1 MSEER
6 AMRRIQRREAS
17 DGERGFALIL
27 AMLCLMVLTMLGMT
41 LATTTS
47 SELQIATNYRWSQ
60 QAYYN
65 AEAGIDLGKRY
76 LRQLEW
82 TSLLGTPRNT
92 AVEMA
97 PDSPLGIPSWTM
109 QRNGAAGEDSRNWEN
124 AACDTGARGGNI
136 GFGHVFDHPTFAAP
150 LQNTSTFLGQ
160 TLNGT
165 FTLWVRRKLELDA
178 TNNWVETTEDRVIL
192 TSEGTAPF
200 LGATGLRNRSVR
212 FLEVE
217 LTRTDP
223 ADCENYTGQEGMG
236 PTGSNY
242 DPCATITDEGLVGAT
257 GGGAVV
263 EVDPAVQ

>member
-1 MSEER
+1 MNEER
-6 AMRRIQRREAS
+6 VMRRSWTREAE
-17 DGERGFALIL
+17 GEEGFALIL
-27 AMLCLMVLTMLGMT
+27 AMLCLMVLTMLGLT

-82 TSLLGTPRNT
+82 TALLAPPRNT
-92 AVEMA
+92 VGEMA
-97 PDSPLGIPSWTM
+97 PDTPLGIPSWTM
-109 QRNGAAGEDSRNWEN
+109 ARNGAAGEPTRNWEN
-124 AACDTGARGGNI
+124 AACDTGTRGGNI
-136 GFGHVFDHPTFAAP
+136 GFGHVLDHPSFAAP
-150 LQNTSTFLGQ
+150 LQNTSTFFGQ

-165 FTLWVRRKLELDA
+165 FTIWLRRKLELSGTD
-178 TNNWVETTEDRVIL
+178 WIEMVEDRIVL
-192 TSEGTAPF
+192 TAEGTAPF

-212 FLEVE
+212 YLEVE

-236 PTGSNY
+236 ATGSNY
-242 DPCATITDEGLVGAT
+242 DPCSTITAEGLVGAT
-257 GGGAVV
+257 GGLAVT
-263 EVDPAVQ
+263 EPDTTVQ

>member
-1 MSEER
+1 MTRIPMRTRSEAE
-6 AMRRIQRREAS
+6 
-17 DGERGFALIL
+17 GGFALVL
-27 AMLCLMVLTMLGMT
+27 AMLCLMVLTMLGLT
-41 LATTTS
+41 LATTTT

-65 AEAGIDLGKRY
+65 AEAGIDIGKRY

-82 TSLLGTPRNT
+82 TALLGTPRDD
-92 AVEMA
+92 AGEMA
-97 PDSPLGIPSWTM
+97 PDTPLGIPSWTM
-109 QRNGAAGEDSRNWEN
+109 QRNGTAGEPTRNWEN
-124 AACDTGARGGNI
+124 AACDTGAYGGNI
-136 GFGHVFDHPTFAAP
+136 GFGHVFDHPSFAAP
-150 LQNTSTFLGQ
+150 LQNTSAFLGQ

-165 FTLWVRRKLELDA
+165 FTLWLRRKLEFDG
-178 TNNWVETTEDRVIL
+178 TDWVETTDNQLVL

-212 FLEVE
+212 YLEVE

-242 DPCATITDEGLVGAT
+242 DPCSTITAEGLVGAT
-257 GGGAVV
+257 GGAVD
-263 EVDPAVQ
+263 EINPTTQ